1 MAMVGFAVTLLTL
14 AAGTAPSE
22 RDVLAYGKRL
32 NVNRIDPHLHSERY
46 PAWLGRTLGP
56 DATITWTSDDCGES
70 GGGYEDVPLCITA
83 EAQLRPR
90 GRVILS
96 VAVGS
101 AKGGLGG
108 RPALFFGM
116 IEGLGP
122 SESIEPGDLPLLASK
137 VRAAQDLGAELSRRP
152 DVPPDDDASI
162 RQIQRMPAARL
173 VPGLSGD
180 TTFGDWIATRAGP
193 RAKVGWFGSDCGRPG
208 HHDGPPVDLT
218 GDKDEWAFV
227 AVVVEDPEIEVVTN
241 VRVGTCRK
249 GMWGKAVASKAQLYD
264 KRPGHIHIEN
274 VPLDVLEGKL
284 AVIRA
289 SPSEALPSK

>member
-1 MAMVGFAVTLLTL
+1 
-14 AAGTAPSE
+14 
-22 RDVLAYGKRL
+22 LAYGKRL
-32 NVNRIDPHLHSERY
+32 NVNRIDSHLRSERY
-46 PAWLGRTLGP
+46 PAWLARTLGP
-56 DATITWTSDDCGES
+56 DATITWSSDDCAEG

-90 GRVILS
+90 GHLILR
-96 VAVGS
+96 VAVGT

-108 RPALFFGM
+108 KPALFFGM

-152 DVPPDDDASI
+152 DLPPDDDAWI
-162 RQIQRMPAARL
+162 RQIQRTPADRL

-180 TTFGDWIATRAGP
+180 AAFGDWIATRAGP
-193 RAKVGWFGSDCGRPG
+193 RAKVEWFVAGCGHRG
-208 HHDGPPVDLT
+208 HHGGPPVDLT

-227 AVVVEDPEIEVVTN
+227 AVQVEDPQVNVLTD

-274 VPLDVLEGKL
+274 VSLDGLETKL
-284 AVIRA
+284 GVIRA
-289 SPSEALPSK
+289 PSSEAPPSKWPPRHSNQQTENRNGGSR

>member
-1 MAMVGFAVTLLTL
+1 MVMMGLAVTLLTL

-22 RDVLAYGKRL
+22 QDVLAYGKRL
-32 NVNRIDPHLHSERY
+32 NVNRIDSHLGSERY

-56 DATITWTSDDCGES
+56 DAKITWSSDDCGEG

-101 AKGGLGG
+101 VKAGLRGNS
-108 RPALFFGM
+108 AFFFGM

-122 SESIEPGDLPLLASK
+122 SELIGPADLPILASK
-137 VRAAQDLGAELSRRP
+137 VREAQDRRAELSQRP
-152 DVPPDDDASI
+152 DLPPDDEAWI
-162 RQIQRMPAARL
+162 RQIQRMPASRL

-180 TTFGDWIATRAGP
+180 TAFGDWIATRAGP
-193 RAKVGWFGSDCGRPG
+193 RAKVEWFVQGCGPRG
-208 HHDGPPVDLT
+208 HHGGPPVDLT

-227 AVVVEDPEIEVVTN
+227 DVEVEDPEFKVLTW

-249 GMWGKAVASKAQLYD
+249 GMWGKAVPSKAQLYD
-264 KRPGHIHIEN
+264 KQPGHAHIEN
-274 VPLDVLEGKL
+274 VPLDVLEAKL
-284 AVIRA
+284 REIRA
-289 SPSEALPSK
+289 RH